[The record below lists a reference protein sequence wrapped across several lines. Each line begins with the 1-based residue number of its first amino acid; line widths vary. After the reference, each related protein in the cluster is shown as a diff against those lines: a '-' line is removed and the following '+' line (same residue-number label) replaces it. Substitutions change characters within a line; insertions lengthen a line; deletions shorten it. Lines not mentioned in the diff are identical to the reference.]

1 MPVYALRL
9 MASLLFFN
17 ISRGGLT
24 WVVAAAPPPPGAAAT
39 RGTPA
44 DLARAAAGCGAA
56 VAWDAR
62 RQLAALAARAPA
74 LAGITPVELGEI
86 AGAAPAAPY
95 DADAVAGAY
104 FAAGAAPAVTPTAEQ
119 WAVANATARGLNVL
133 CRAVAGAGKTTTL
146 LFCAARA
153 PTRAHTLLTYN
164 KRLQVDV
171 ARRARPNVAVMTYHA
186 AAGRAY
192 GTLIRNDEQLRR
204 HVRAG
209 APETPLRFDVL
220 LIDESQ
226 DMAVEYFALVRHLL
240 AANPGARL
248 IVVGD
253 ELQSINEYRGAHPGF
268 LTEAPALYGGE
279 WASCRLGV
287 SHRLTPATAAF
298 VNTHLY
304 RASAIVGGNHRDAD
318 RAPLYIA
325 AGGKA
330 AVTRALAA
338 AVKEAIA
345 EFGPAGVFVLAPSVR
360 DLATKQSPVAELVRR
375 HLAGVPVFVA
385 GNDDNDETLTR
396 GKLAVLSF
404 NAVKGC
410 ERPCVIVV
418 GLDETYFRFFNREW
432 ADPRRLPNILA
443 VAATRA
449 ISRLIVIASAKDTLR
464 TVDATRLAATAAV
477 RGEPAPPRRPR
488 AASTVR
494 RRKTTVPVARLV
506 RHLHPETVRDAAA
519 LIVSADAADAAAP
532 RDCPRPE
539 GRVVFGTTSEDL
551 SFVYGTLAVVLAEVA
566 RRGGSDFG
574 AVPEDA
580 ATTPFGD
587 QITADEYAAY
597 PAEFRE
603 RVGDALATNCA
614 DRGPAEWAALA
625 VAHSA
630 LREGR
635 HHIAR
640 QVTHY
645 DWVDAAALAAARDVV
660 VRALEGRTGEFWAAA
675 RATVGHKTVV
685 GVADFLENPSAAHP
699 AGLVWEF
706 RLGELCEE
714 QELELACHLAA
725 RGGGEGR
732 LVSILC
738 REARDVSVAAD
749 DAATLLAMVIERAPV
764 PPRPV
769 AQLIADFDAGRE
781 VDADA
786 DVDAADEETA
796 AWELED
802 VF

>member
-1 MPVYALRL
+1 

-24 WVVAAAPPPPGAAAT
+24 WVVAASPPPPGAAVA
-39 RGTPA
+39 RGGPA

-62 RQLAALAARAPA
+62 RQLAALAARVPA
-74 LAGITPVELGEI
+74 LAGVTPVELGEI
-86 AGAAPAAPY
+86 AGAAPAATY
-95 DADAVAGAY
+95 DAGAVADAY
-104 FAAGAAPAVTPTAEQ
+104 FAAGAPAVTPSAEQ

-146 LFCAARA
+146 LFCAGRAPARA
-153 PTRAHTLLTYN
+153 HLLLTYN

-171 ARRARPNVAVMTYHA
+171 ARRAQPNVAAMTYHA

-192 GTLIRNDEQLRR
+192 GTLVRNDEQLRG

-209 APETPLRFDVL
+209 APETPPRFDVL

-248 IVVGD
+248 VVVGD

-304 RASAIVGGNHRDAD
+304 RAAAIVGGNHRDAD

-325 AGGKA
+325 AAGKA

-338 AVKEAIA
+338 AVKEAIS

-385 GNDDNDETLTR
+385 ENDNDEALTR

-410 ERPCVIVV
+410 ERPCVVVV

-449 ISRLIVIASAKDTLR
+449 ISRLVVIAAAKDTLR
-464 TVDATRLAATAAV
+464 TVDAARLAETAAV
-477 RGEPAPPRRPR
+477 RGAPAPPRRPR
-488 AASTVR
+488 AAAAPPR
-494 RRKTTVPVARLV
+494 PRKTTVPVARLV

-519 LIVSADAADAAAP
+519 LIVSADAAGAAAAP
-532 RDCPRPE
+532 RDCPRPA
-539 GRVVFGTTSEDL
+539 GRVVFGATAEDL

-566 RRGGSDFG
+566 RRGSSGFG
-574 AVPEDA
+574 AGLAAPEA
-580 ATTPFGD
+580 ASTTPFGN
-587 QITADEYAAY
+587 QITAGEYAAY
-597 PAEFRE
+597 PAEFRD
-603 RVGDALATNCA
+603 RVAGALATRCA
-614 DRGPAEWAALA
+614 DRSPAEWAALA

-635 HHIAR
+635 HHVAR

-645 DWVDAAALAAARDVV
+645 DWVDAAALAAVRDVV
-660 VRALEGRTGEFWAAA
+660 VRALAGRAGEFWAVA
-675 RATVGHKTVV
+675 RATVGLKTVV
-685 GVADFLENPSAAHP
+685 GVADFLEDPSAAHP
-699 AGLVWEF
+699 DGVVWEF

-714 QELELACHLAA
+714 QELELACKLAA

-738 REARDVSVAAD
+738 REARDVAVAAE
-749 DAATLLAMVIERAPV
+749 DAAALLATVVERTPV

-769 AQLIADFDAGRE
+769 AQLIADFDAGCD
-781 VDADA
+781 VGAADDGAADDAD
-786 DVDAADEETA
+786 DAG
-796 AWELED
+796 AWGLED